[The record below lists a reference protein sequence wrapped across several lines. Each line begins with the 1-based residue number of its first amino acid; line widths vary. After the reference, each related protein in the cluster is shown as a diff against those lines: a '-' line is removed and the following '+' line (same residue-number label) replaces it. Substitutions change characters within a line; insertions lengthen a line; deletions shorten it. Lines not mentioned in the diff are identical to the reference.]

1 MEVNNLWQKLV
12 PDSNRIEKIKKDLEI
27 GVAPHLPYF
36 LVGLK
41 EEKEVL
47 GKMIS
52 RIDNHMQ
59 ICLLKAQYGNGKT
72 NLLKYLEN
80 FFGINTQ
87 YNIHSQTWRA
97 DVDKYNINLFLLYI
111 IQQSYF
117 EVLKTFLMDMREED
131 LAKAC
136 IEFNGSMSALRGYAD
151 AINQNRT
158 SEDCI
163 AELIQLG
170 TGFKTDKNCF
180 KKYGLEKFNDYNR
193 LDVLKFFL
201 NVFAFN
207 EYFILFCIDELEKI
221 MEKSR
226 ARFQTF
232 LTSYRELIDEASCIN
247 GHMVI
252 TAMTDASRSSE
263 ASLESYNPAFER
275 RIKSLIVTLSAIEN
289 KDDIKELAVALCDIL
304 QKECDSQDIETL
316 VNGVLK
322 HPWGHTNE
330 VVIDVYKR
338 LSNPSMGWIDYIKKA
353 KLEDSLQ
360 EKIAELKADDVM
372 TRINAKFFSPIE
384 EYMQIFGEDGI
395 TYTIKAQTFQTVR
408 KIEDQ
413 KAYVFLFTN
422 DLNSNINRILNVKQL
437 YPSDSLI
444 IFAPKGLGLSNSS
457 LEEAGISGKSAV
469 ITYDP
474 LVLMALMELFLED
487 YENDNIKEAI
497 NLYTRGL

>member
-1 MEVNNLWQKLV
+1 MEINNLWQKLE
-12 PDSNRIEKIKKDLEI
+12 PDYDRIEKIKKDLEI

-36 LVGLK
+36 LVGLE
-41 EEKEVL
+41 EEKEFL
-47 GKMIS
+47 GNMIS
-52 RIDNHMQ
+52 EIDNHMQ

-80 FFGINTQ
+80 FFGINYQ
-87 YNIHSQTWRA
+87 YNIHAQTWRA
-97 DVDKYNINLFLLYI
+97 DVDKYNLNLFLLYI
-111 IQQSYF
+111 IQQSF
-117 EVLKTFLMDMREED
+117 FKELKAFLMDISEEE
-131 LAKAC
+131 LAKTC
-136 IEFNGSMSALRGYAD
+136 IEFEGSMSSLRSYAK
-151 AINQNRT
+151 AIYQNRT
-158 SEDCI
+158 NEECI

-170 TGFKTDKNCF
+170 TGFKTDKNSF
-180 KKYGLEKFNDYNR
+180 KKYGIENFNDYNR

-201 NVFAFN
+201 NIFAFKGF
-207 EYFILFCIDELEKI
+207 YILFCIDELEKI

-252 TAMTDASRSSE
+252 TAMTDAYRSSE

-275 RIKSLIVTLSAIEN
+275 RIKSKIVTLSAIE
-289 KDDIKELAVALCDIL
+289 KREDIKELAIALCDIL
-304 QKECDSQDIETL
+304 QKEYNSQDIDTA
-316 VNGVLK
+316 VNGVVK
-322 HPWGHTNE
+322 NQWGHTND
-330 VVIDVYKR
+330 VVIDIYKR
-338 LSNPSMGWIDYIKKA
+338 LSNTSKVWLDYVKEA
-353 KLEDSLQ
+353 NLEEDLQ
-360 EKIAELKADDVM
+360 EKMEELKEDDVM
-372 TRINAKFFSPIE
+372 IRINAKFFYPIE
-384 EYMQIFGEDGI
+384 AYMQILGEEGI

-408 KIEDQ
+408 KIEEQ

-437 YPSDSLI
+437 YPSDSLM

-457 LEEAGISGKSAV
+457 LEEAGINGNSSV

-474 LVLMALMELFLED
+474 LELMALMELFLED

-497 NLYTRGL
+497 NLYTKGL